1 MSLRWPITSEREIR
15 AGPISD
21 VPQICNNSCASVVD
35 GRQPFL
41 PVGFPAVSS
50 GFQGGWDCSQ
60 SGAVAAGSS
69 RLACRAA
76 WERAALE
83 VRAARITAALPV
95 CSRGGFL
102 PLPRTSRNAL
112 AMSWARLNAVRQA
125 PAASSRGFSPF
136 HPVCTW
142 ATVML
147 SRAATTRHW
156 LNLRRVGSGRDCAVR
171 ASGSWA

>member
-83 VRAARITAALPV
+83 VRAARITAGLPGLFPGLVLALAPDIPERFGHVLGPPERRAAGAGCFQQRLFTFSPCMHVGHGYALPCGNNPTLV
-95 CSRGGFL
+95 ESPSRWE
-102 PLPRTSRNAL
+102 RS
-112 AMSWARLNAVRQA
+112 
-125 PAASSRGFSPF
+125 
-136 HPVCTW
+136 
-142 ATVML
+142 
-147 SRAATTRHW
+147 
-156 LNLRRVGSGRDCAVR
+156 
-171 ASGSWA
+171 